1 AEQEG
6 EDPEGGVEA
15 WQVDGRPD
23 GADADQL
30 EGDEVQGGDEQQR
43 PPRAQQ
49 RARGAADRQPA
60 YQERE
65 GLAGRDGP
73 ARQRQ
78 AGDDARRSEEH
89 TSELQS
95 RENLVCRLLLEKKKK
110 NNNNKTTQDT

>member
-30 EGDEVQGGDEQQR
+30 EGHEVQGGDEQQR

-49 RARGAADRQPA
+49 RARDAAERQPA
-60 YQERE
+60 HEERE
-65 GLAGRDGP
+65 GLAGRDGT

-78 AGDDARRSEEH
+78 AGDDARERGQPYGSSE
-89 TSELQS
+89 
-95 RENLVCRLLLEKKKK
+95 RERAQPRGGVETL
-110 NNNNKTTQDT
+110 T